1 MIFRW
6 KAKVKKLE
14 KDVDRH
20 KFGSTQ
26 MLERNE
32 QLIKELENVKLQNI
46 TLREQLT
53 KLETDLQ
60 DAHVCIHLLIIIVTI
75 NALFLQQ
82 CSLFP
87 STMSQTR

>member
-1 MIFRW
+1 M
-6 KAKVKKLE
+6 KKLE

-32 QLIKELENVKLQNI
+32 QLVKEMENVRAQNL

-53 KLETDLQ
+53 KMESDLN
-60 DAHVCIHLLIIIVTI
+60 DAQVRINEFLTEYFHVNLMFDRLHTIDWTIISNEEKMT
-75 NALFLQQ
+75 
-82 CSLFP
+82 
-87 STMSQTR
+87 